1 MTLKY
6 KLNKNIFARNAVQ
19 LNQALELLP
28 AYVLIR
34 FEDKNINGKSLIGLL
49 SAGLQE
55 NDIITISYS
64 DEITI
69 SQLESILNQ
78 FGIKCA

>member
-55 NDIITISYS
+55 NDTITISYS